1 MKSHNTYLLKIWG
14 NHYVFMGLSSSNG
27 ANSAEVNF
35 DCSIFINIVIL
46 SSSSMGRL
54 HFFIAAVAIYFP
66 PLNSTPYWT
75 LFYLARL
82 LSLLVSGSESIVWW

>member
-46 SSSSMGRL
+46 SSSSMGLL

-66 PLNSTPYWT
+66 PLNTPYWT